1 MYILNKMRNGRS
13 IYGVTKDKMKSK
25 IADFQ
30 NTSYTRQ
37 NLRHRK
43 FFVISIKQNSVLL
56 VQISLNQKHNES
68 EITFLGNNRY
78 SYRYVIVRFNNISII
93 CNIIYKNGLKLNI
106 RNIASKYICVMYYY
120 HILNYLLPNE

>member
-78 SYRYVIVRFNNISII
+78 SYRYVIVTYCF
-93 CNIIYKNGLKLNI
+93 
-106 RNIASKYICVMYYY
+106 VV
-120 HILNYLLPNE
+120 

>member
-25 IADFQ
+25 IADFK

-78 SYRYVIVRFNNISII
+78 S
-93 CNIIYKNGLKLNI
+93 KNL
-106 RNIASKYICVMYYY
+106 
-120 HILNYLLPNE
+120 